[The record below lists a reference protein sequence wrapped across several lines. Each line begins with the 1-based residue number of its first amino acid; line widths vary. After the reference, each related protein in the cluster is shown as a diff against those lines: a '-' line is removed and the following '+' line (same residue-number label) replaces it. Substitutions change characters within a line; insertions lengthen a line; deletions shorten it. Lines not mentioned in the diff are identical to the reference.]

1 MDVTLKAV
9 SAQSLSAVSEAL
21 KDASPIAVGVSAQSV
36 LGGEN
41 LSVGQAMPDL
51 DTILAQL
58 RMETNDARLNAAR
71 NRLASALSQL
81 ANLSEDQKA
90 KAKELKAVGEELAKA
105 ESVRDSD
112 KAKYEAKARE
122 LNSKE
127 SDLNGAREALASV
140 QNKSDS
146 TQSEIDAAK
155 RRLDSAQR
163 AYESAKTEYD
173 AAKGKYESS
182 ERVVKEKQDRFDE
195 LVKSLDMAS
204 LTALRDA
211 LRLSA
216 GDVDHL
222 HEEIEEDDKKH
233 DISPVRSVED
243 VIIDA
248 LKRLDGKMVDEIED
262 RHMDHV

>member
-21 KDASPIAVGVSAQSV
+21 NDASPIVADISAQSV

-41 LSVGQAMPDL
+41 LSVGHASPDL
-51 DTILAQL
+51 DAILAQL

-71 NRLASALSQL
+71 HRLASALSQL
-81 ANLSEDQKA
+81 VDLSDEQKA
-90 KAKELKAVGEELAKA
+90 KVEKMKAAGEELARA
-105 ESVRDSD
+105 ESVRDAD
-112 KAKYEAKARE
+112 KARYDAKARE

-127 SDLNGAREALASV
+127 SDLGRANAALDGVRNNPDA
-140 QNKSDS
+140 
-146 TQSEIDAAK
+146 TQDELVAAGN
-155 RRLDSAQR
+155 RVDSAQR
-163 AYESAKTEYD
+163 AYDSAKAEYD

-182 ERVVKEKQDRFDE
+182 ERVVNEKQSKFDE

-204 LTALRDA
+204 LAALRDA
-211 LRLSA
+211 LRLSVD
-216 GDVDHL
+216 DVDHL

-248 LKRLDGKMVDEIED
+248 LKRIDGKMVDEIED

>member
-1 MDVTLKAV
+1 MDVTLKAI

-21 KDASPIAVGVSAQSV
+21 KDASPVVADVSAQSV

-41 LSVGQAMPDL
+41 LSVSHASPDL
-51 DTILAQL
+51 DAILAQL

-71 NRLASALSQL
+71 HRLASALSQL
-81 ANLSEDQKA
+81 ADLSEDQKA
-90 KAKELKAVGEELAKA
+90 KVEEMKAVGKELAAA
-105 ESVRDSD
+105 EHVRDAD
-112 KAKYEAKARE
+112 KAVYEAKARD

-127 SDLNGAREALASV
+127 SELSGARDALSSV
-140 QNKSDS
+140 RNNPNA
-146 TQSEIDAAK
+146 TQGELDAAK
-155 RRLDSAQR
+155 NRLDSAQR
-163 AYESAKTEYD
+163 AYDSARVEYD

-182 ERVVKEKQDRFDE
+182 ERIVNEKQSKFDE
-195 LVKSLDMAS
+195 LVKSLDTAS
-204 LTALRDA
+204 LAALRDA
-211 LRLSA
+211 LKLSA
-216 GDVDHL
+216 DDVDHL

-243 VIIDA
+243 VIIDS